1 MKCNK
6 LAFSAHIISQMFKRN
21 ISVDDIIAIL
31 EDGEIIMEYPDDK
44 PYPSYLILG
53 FRNNLPLH
61 LVVAKDI
68 QTGQCVMV
76 TAYEPDEKSWSLDFK
91 KKTK

>member
-6 LAFSAHIISQMFKRN
+6 LVFTEHIVSQMFRRN

-31 EDGEIIMEYPDDK
+31 EDGEIIMTYTDDK

-53 FRNNLPLH
+53 FRNKRPLH
-61 LVVAKDI
+61 LVVAKDN
-68 QTGQCVMV
+68 QTGQCIMITV
-76 TAYEPDEKSWSLDFK
+76 YEPDKNSWSLDFK
-91 KKTK
+91 FKIK

>member
-6 LAFSAHIISQMFKRN
+6 LVFSEHIISQMFKRN

-31 EDGEIIMEYPDDK
+31 EDGEIIMTYPDDK

-53 FRNNLPLH
+53 FRNKRPLH
-61 LVVAKDI
+61 LVVAKYN
-68 QTGQCVMV
+68 QTDHCIMV
-76 TAYEPDEKSWSLDFK
+76 TVYEPDKKSWSLDFK
-91 KKTK
+91 FKIK